1 MTTQW
6 TRGVSLRQLRIFEAV
21 VRLGSIS
28 RAAEELHL
36 TQPAV
41 SMQVKALDGLVGL
54 PLIETLGKKL
64 KVTDVG
70 MEIARHA
77 RAIEHQL
84 AEAEAALAQMASGHA
99 GLVTVGV
106 VSTAKYVAP
115 KLLMAFRERYPDVQ
129 VRISLHNRDDI
140 FRQLEDN
147 LIDLAIMGRPP
158 AALGCEAYVFA
169 EHPLSV
175 LACEGHPLT
184 RLDVVTAEDLGR
196 ESFLIRER
204 GSGTRVTQES
214 FLLEQG
220 IRPVEIIELPSNE
233 IIKQAAIAGMGL
245 AFLSEHTCQ
254 LELRTGV
261 LRRVAAPG
269 TPVTRNWH
277 VVYRD
282 RKNLLPAAR
291 ALRDFLMKEGGRL
304 INAQLMPAAT
314 SPRG

>member
-1 MTTQW
+1 
-6 TRGVSLRQLRIFEAV
+6 LRIFEAV
-21 VRLGSIS
+21 ARLGSIS

-99 GLVTVGV
+99 GPGDGRCGEYGQIRGTQASDGV
-106 VSTAKYVAP
+106 PRALPGRAGAHFTAQP
-115 KLLMAFRERYPDVQ
+115 
-129 VRISLHNRDDI
+129 
-140 FRQLEDN
+140 
-147 LIDLAIMGRPP
+147 GRHLP
-158 AALGCEAYVFA
+158 AAGRQPDRPRHHGSPAGGAWLRGYVFA

-184 RLDVVTAEDLGR
+184 RLGVVTAEDLGR

-261 LRRVAAPG
+261 LCRVAAPG

-304 INAQLMPAAT
+304 INAQVTPSGT
-314 SPRG
+314 PPHG

>member
-1 MTTQW
+1 
-6 TRGVSLRQLRIFEAV
+6 VA
-21 VRLGSIS
+21 RLGSIS

-84 AEAEAALAQMASGHA
+84 AEAEAALAQMATGHA

-158 AALGCEAYVFA
+158 AALGCEAHVFA

-175 LACEGHPLT
+175 LACEGHPLS
-184 RLDVVTAEDLGR
+184 RLGTVTSEDLGR

-204 GSGTRVTQES
+204 GSGTRVTQVKFS
-214 FLLEQG
+214 ARTG
-220 IRPVEIIELPSNE
+220 HPARGNHRTA
-233 IIKQAAIAGMGL
+233 KQRNHQAGGDRR
-245 AFLSEHTCQ
+245 AWGWSFLSEHTCQ

-261 LRRVAAPG
+261 LCRIAAPG

-304 INAQLMPAAT
+304 INAQLTPAPT
-314 SPRG
+314 PSHG